1 MTSVLP
7 TDAPEFT
14 PEWFTEVLAPSHPG
28 VRVAAVEVL
37 GRSAA
42 TNLHLR
48 LGLGYEDQVGAPD
61 SVFVKLPPLDAAH
74 REAIGATGMGTRE
87 ARFYA
92 EVAPLLKMRVPTSY
106 FAASADDGSFVLVL
120 EDLAARGCRI
130 SDGSWAVPGELAGP
144 ALEELAEMHV
154 RFEDAA
160 VRNEIA
166 PWAGEQRMKATDFTT
181 RMLRQVIDE
190 HHDILSADYVAVG
203 EIYIERHAE
212 LEALW
217 DQGPQ
222 TLIHGDTH
230 VGNLFIDDGRVG
242 FLDWGLTT
250 VSSPIR
256 DVSYFLTVGCDSPDR
271 WRSSAS
277 SCSST
282 STCAAA
288 LGGARSRFDEA
299 WLAHRVQA
307 AYTVI
312 ATFLGL
318 VPPYNVPEGRLFATA
333 FRERSMAAL
342 EDLDTVAALREVL
355 P

>member
-14 PEWFTEVLAPSHPG
+14 PEWFTEVLAPTIPG

-48 LGLGYEDQVGAPD
+48 LGRRVRGPGGCAGLGVRQAAAARCR
-61 SVFVKLPPLDAAH
+61 PPGGDRGH
-74 REAIGATGMGTRE
+74 RNGHPRG
-87 ARFYA
+87 
-92 EVAPLLKMRVPTSY
+92 PLLRRGRAAAEDAGADLLLRGVGGRRFVRARPRRPRRTAA
-106 FAASADDGSFVLVL
+106 AASPTA
-120 EDLAARGCRI
+120 
-130 SDGSWAVPGELAGP
+130 AGP
-144 ALEELAEMHV
+144 CPASSPAAALEELAEMHV

-230 VGNLFIDDGRVG
+230 VGNLFIDDGAGRVPRLG
-242 FLDWGLTT
+242 
-250 VSSPIR
+250 
-256 DVSYFLTVGCDSPDR
+256 PDDGQLADPR
-271 WRSSAS
+271 RQLLPHRGVRPRR
-277 SCSST
+277 T
-282 STCAAA
+282 GGAAA
-288 LGGARSRFDEA
+288 RAPAAVPRRAPQSRRGEDRAGRRPGSPTACRARR
-299 WLAHRVQA
+299 
-307 AYTVI
+307 T
-312 ATFLGL
+312 
-318 VPPYNVPEGRLFATA
+318 P
-333 FRERSMAAL
+333 
-342 EDLDTVAALREVL
+342 
-355 P
+355 